1 MESKLNGSLFW
12 CRFPIVSEG
21 QVASTAKTDSAELV
35 KRIIAGDRFA
45 EEELIRAYGRGVY
58 YVLRRESRAQDVVD
72 DLYQETF
79 RIAIEKIR
87 KGDLRD
93 PSKAGA
99 FLSSMARFVV
109 IDHFRKESRHEAS
122 DIDEMDVA
130 LPEKSQLHT
139 LIKQEHASLVRQTI
153 GELRNERDRA
163 ILFRFFIAQEDKGVI
178 CRDLDLSALHF
189 NRVLH
194 RAKQRYKA
202 LFLEALNR
210 S

>member
-1 MESKLNGSLFW
+1 M
-12 CRFPIVSEG
+12 
-21 QVASTAKTDSAELV
+21 ASTTKSDSAELV
-35 KRIIAGDRFA
+35 KRIIAGDRQA
-45 EEELIRAYGRGVY
+45 EGELIHTFGRGVY

-87 KGDLRD
+87 RGDLRD

-99 FLSSMARFVV
+99 FLSSTARYVV
-109 IDHFRKESRHEAS
+109 IDYYRKEARHDTS
-122 DIDEMDVA
+122 DIDDMDVA
-130 LPEKSQLHT
+130 FPEKGQLHS
-139 LIKQEHASLVRQTI
+139 LISQEHAQLVRHTI

-163 ILFRFFIAQEDKGVI
+163 ILFRFFIAQEDKSVI
-178 CRDLDLSALHF
+178 CRDLDLSTLHF

-202 LFLEALNR
+202 LFLEAVSRLGL
-210 S
+210 SPKKS